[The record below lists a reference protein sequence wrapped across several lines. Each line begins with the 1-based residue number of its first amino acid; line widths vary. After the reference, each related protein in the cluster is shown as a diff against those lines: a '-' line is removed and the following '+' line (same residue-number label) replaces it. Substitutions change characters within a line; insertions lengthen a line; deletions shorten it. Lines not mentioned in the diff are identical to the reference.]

1 MSPALDTRPPP
12 RAPGSVGL
20 FGYRGSRPRPAGGF
34 ELWTWLFQRISG
46 FVLLFLVVGHVL
58 IMVLPSKGVG
68 RIDFAFVAARWRSP
82 FWRSWD
88 WAMLSLALLHG
99 VNGLRVIVRDYVR
112 PAAWRFAVN
121 TFFCILAFVLF
132 VLGTV
137 VVFTFN
143 PGRWPGAS

>member
-1 MSPALDTRPPP
+1 MAVDAGERPPSP
-12 RAPGSVGL
+12 SPGVGL

-34 ELWTWLFQRISG
+34 ELWTWLFMRISG
-46 FVLLFLVVGHVL
+46 LVLLFLVVGHVL
-58 IMVLPSKGVG
+58 IMHLPGEGVG
-68 RIDFAFVAARWRSP
+68 RIDFAFVADRWKSP
-82 FWRSWD
+82 LWRSWD